1 LRELADPVSDA
12 TADLLDQLVGALKEV
27 ASSIRPITQK

>member
-12 TADLLDQLVGALKEV
+12 TADLLDQLVGALEV